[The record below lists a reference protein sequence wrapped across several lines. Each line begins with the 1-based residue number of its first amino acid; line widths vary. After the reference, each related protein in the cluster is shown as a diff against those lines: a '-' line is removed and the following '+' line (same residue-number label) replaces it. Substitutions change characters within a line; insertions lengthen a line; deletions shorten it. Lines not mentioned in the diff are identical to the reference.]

1 MVVAVVIQSILPTTC
16 SCGFSLALP
25 LKQVSAN
32 PFLSGLIINILGF
45 MGHQVPITAQSRL
58 DNTSMNECDC
68 VPTKLYL
75 GTRKLEFHIVFTS
88 PKISFFF
95 SF

>member
-1 MVVAVVIQSILPTTC
+1 MVAVVIQSILPTKF

-95 SF
+95 PF